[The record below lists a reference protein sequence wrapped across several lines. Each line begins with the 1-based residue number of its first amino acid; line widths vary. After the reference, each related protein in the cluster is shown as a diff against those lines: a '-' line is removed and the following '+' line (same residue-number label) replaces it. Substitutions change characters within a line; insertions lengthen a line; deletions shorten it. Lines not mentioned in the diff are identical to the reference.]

1 MKKAAFFDIDGT
13 LYDGVV
19 SIDFLKYLLR
29 ENKLKARD
37 MLMVLKFIYYIFL
50 NKLDFIDRLE
60 LNRRLYSNIKGWNVE
75 SINKI
80 AEEFYKKDASEK
92 FYPEALKILD
102 RHIKNK
108 EVVVAVTS
116 GLINI
121 VNPLKKHLKLDA
133 LAGTEV
139 GSNNGRFD
147 GSVRK
152 LRIGKNRAEFVSSYC
167 KLNKIDLKNSY
178 AYSDHYSDL
187 PMLSIVGNAVA
198 VNPDKKLERI
208 AKRNSWKT
216 IRFK

>member
-19 SIDFLKYLLR
+19 SIDFLKYLLK

-60 LNRRLYSNIKGWNVE
+60 LNRKLYSNIKGWNVE
-75 SINKI
+75 SINKT
-80 AEEFYKKDASEK
+80 AEEFYKKVVNEK
-92 FYPEALKILD
+92 FYPEALKILN
-102 RHIKNK
+102 RHIENK

-139 GSNNGRFD
+139 GSNNGRFN

-167 KLNKIDLKNSY
+167 KSNKIDLKNSY